1 MEIGER
7 LMRLRQSSNQSLQQV
22 ADAVGVSKAHVWEL
36 EKGRSRNPSFELVRK
51 LASHYGVS
59 IDVLTGTAPEPA
71 PEDIKVGRMH
81 RDLES
86 LSAGPG
92 DRRRTD
98 RVDEGQ
104 VLEGSEP
111 WRSTGSTSRK
121 STRLSDW
128 RHVCT
133 RSWAR

>member
-86 LSAGPG
+86 LSKR
-92 DRRRTD
+92 DRAIVEELIASMKARSS
-98 RVDEGQ
+98 
-104 VLEGSEP
+104 EGS
-111 WRSTGSTSRK
+111 
-121 STRLSDW
+121 
-128 RHVCT
+128 
-133 RSWAR
+133 